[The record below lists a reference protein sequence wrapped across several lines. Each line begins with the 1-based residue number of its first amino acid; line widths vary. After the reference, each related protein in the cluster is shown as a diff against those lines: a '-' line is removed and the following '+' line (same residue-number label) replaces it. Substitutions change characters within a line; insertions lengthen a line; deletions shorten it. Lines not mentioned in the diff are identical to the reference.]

1 MEKANKPT
9 HEIRL
14 GAIKAAIWRNQTKVG
29 VRYSVTVTR
38 LYRDGEKWEQTNSF
52 GRDDLLL
59 AAKVLDLA
67 HSWVFQ
73 QSEAE
78 SSEEKTA

>member
-9 HEIRL
+9 HEIRI
-14 GAIKAAIWRNQTKVG
+14 GAIKAAIWKNQTKVG

-38 LYRDGEKWEQTNSF
+38 LYKDGEKWEQTNSF

-73 QSEAE
+73 QSESEPA
-78 SSEEKTA
+78 EEKAA